1 MGYVEKK
8 KGDAMT
14 PWHQMLFE
22 EFREKEIAK
31 LRTIEK
37 YAYDARSNSVP
48 LHREVR
54 DGFSHGGR
62 LDWAAVNAYVRSN
75 GAEILLD
82 RLESFALQMG
92 KTLNRVSSVVVTS
105 DKWLASLADAHEI
118 DLRKIRNELDDLFQ
132 GLNYFGVIE
141 PALYPRRHHP
151 GAEKK
156 GVVSWHGHLLT
167 WDTERETL
175 WRRLGNYNSRTVGPL
190 YGVPPANLRERSWKS
205 AAVPLLYM
213 LKTPAKSYS
222 TRRIVEHIDAGTG
235 EVIAEHDHQTPQK
248 LRPGEHVHMRNVLR
262 EFKLDDLLVAGGTVK
277 PLLNP
282 LRERL
287 FKDRELYYSKQ
298 AIRICSWDD
307 RLASR
312 KKWPR
317 SLDAVSSRS
326 P

>member
-1 MGYVEKK
+1 
-8 KGDAMT
+8 MT
-14 PWHQMLFE
+14 PQHKAPLE
-22 EFREKEIAK
+22 AFRRDEIAK
-31 LRTIEK
+31 QRKIED
-37 YAYDARSNSVP
+37 YSFDARSNYVP
-48 LHREVR
+48 LHPDVKG
-54 DGFSHGGR
+54 GFSINSR
-62 LDWAAVNAYVRSN
+62 LDWAAVSAHVRIRA
-75 GAEILLD
+75 AELLLD
-82 RLESFALQMG
+82 GLESFELKMG

-118 DLRKIRNELDDLFQ
+118 DIRKIRNELGDLFQ

-222 TRRIVEHIDAGTG
+222 TRRIAEHIDAGTG

-248 LRPGEHVHMRNVLR
+248 LRPGEHVHMRNALR
-262 EFKLDDLLVAGGTVK
+262 EVTLDDLLVAGGTVK

-298 AIRICSWDD
+298 ANRICSWDD

-317 SLDAVSSRS
+317 SSDAVSSRS